1 MPRVVKALLI
11 AFGVLLPMAGLPLV
25 AYNAYWLAARSGGSG
40 GGWLSGL
47 GAGFALLFAIV
58 GLILTLIGGLL
69 LFLGLRRGGG

>member
-1 MPRVVKALLI
+1 MPRIVKVVLV
-11 AFGVLLPMAGLPLV
+11 AFGVLFLIAGLPLV
-25 AYNAYWLAARSGGSG
+25 AYNAYWLATRGGESG

-69 LFLGLRRGGG
+69 LFLGLKHRGV